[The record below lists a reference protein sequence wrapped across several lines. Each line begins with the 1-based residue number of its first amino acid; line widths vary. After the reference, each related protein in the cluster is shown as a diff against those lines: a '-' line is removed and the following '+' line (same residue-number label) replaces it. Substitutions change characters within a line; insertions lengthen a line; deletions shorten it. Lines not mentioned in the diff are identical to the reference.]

1 MVDTRA
7 LRAREGK
14 IFVRVR
20 VSPSAPTGC
29 GLVGKAPRLGRGDPR
44 FESGHPDFS
53 TSSKYLTLNREKP

>member
-20 VSPSAPTGC
+20 VSPSAPNFGDEFDGRMLALGARGTGSNS
-29 GLVGKAPRLGRGDPR
+29 LVPDLFCYNKLSRG
-44 FESGHPDFS
+44 
-53 TSSKYLTLNREKP
+53 

>member
-20 VSPSAPTGC
+20 VSPSALRLVQQYRGVAQLVARFVWDEEAAGSNPVTPTRIIEDG
-29 GLVGKAPRLGRGDPR
+29 
-44 FESGHPDFS
+44 F
-53 TSSKYLTLNREKP
+53 